1 MRKKLPIL
9 LLALIILLQVF
20 SPVTFAASKN
30 KAVTST
36 VSFCQSDTT
45 PEGAGKVFKPVN
57 NMKMKTNDALD
68 AASEWLGKGYKD
80 MGNGRFV
87 SADGKR
93 VVRMGDAD
101 ILGKHEGGKH
111 MNFEEL
117 VPNPN
122 KPEKMQVNTNYHI
135 YLTD

>member
-1 MRKKLPIL
+1 VLGGNLGPM
-9 LLALIILLQVF
+9 
-20 SPVTFAASKN
+20 SKSAFEGSE
-30 KAVTST
+30 KA
-36 VSFCQSDTT
+36 
-45 PEGAGKVFKPVN
+45 FKPVN

-68 AASEWLGKGYKD
+68 AASEWLGKSYKD

-101 ILGKHEGGKH
+101 ILGKHGGGKH

-117 VPNPN
+117 IPNPN
-122 KPEKMQVNTNYHI
+122 KPGKTQVSTNYHMHLI
-135 YLTD
+135 D